1 MYPTVMLIYHL
12 KIYFF
17 MVSMNRAQFMQ
28 LSGGYINDMMERQL
42 KTSSSF
48 EQFLFHVQY
57 LYLFYFFFKYILCH
71 EDMCYDCNMH

>member
-12 KIYFF
+12 NIYFL
-17 MVSMNRAQFMQ
+17 MVSMNSAHFMH
-28 LSGGYINDMMERQL
+28 LTGGYFNDVMERQL

-57 LYLFYFFFKYILCH
+57 LFIKETKTQKTVYA
-71 EDMCYDCNMH
+71 M

>member
-1 MYPTVMLIYHL
+1 MYPTAMLIYHL
-12 KIYFF
+12 KIYFL

-28 LSGGYINDMMERQL
+28 LSGGYINDVMEKQL

-57 LYLFYFFFKYILCH
+57 LFFLKKKYSVWH
-71 EDMCYDCNMH
+71 VNMCYDCNMH

>member
-28 LSGGYINDMMERQL
+28 LSGGYINDIMERQL

-57 LYLFYFFFKYILCH
+57 LYFFF
-71 EDMCYDCNMH
+71 